1 MGLNAVDWFLL
12 LIVLLAI
19 IRGCMRGLRAVLV
32 EFVALMGGLFAAA
45 RLGPAVAEQLAV
57 ALPLPATSLRWLAFV
72 ATFGIACAGLLL
84 IGRLLLAPRLRLP
97 VPSLPGA
104 LAGLLAGLAVAS
116 LAAALLLALPLPPP
130 VTRAVAD
137 SRFGP
142 LLAAPA
148 LQLATTLVSR

>member
-104 LAGLLAGLAVAS
+104 LAGLLAGLGRGITGGC
-116 LAAALLLALPLPPP
+116 AAAGTPAAAACYARGCRQPLRPAPG
-130 VTRAVAD
+130 RA
-137 SRFGP
+137 G
-142 LLAAPA
+142 
-148 LQLATTLVSR
+148 ATTGIHARPR